1 MGTDYSQLL
10 VRGGKLIGVDAEE
23 APEGEVLG
31 NAVDLTALLVDI
43 ETDQIA
49 LALEFPAGDKR
60 IRREIP
66 RGKLTQ
72 TGLLELVDYGADTFP
87 EVAKHYCAFLRD
99 REAHTP
105 RHYVH
110 HGVGWGEYDGT
121 LLFKHHRAV
130 GFPSSYRGTQ
140 YALAPRGTLA
150 GWQALARAHI
160 LGHPW
165 LELALV
171 LGLSAPLVGLVSRRT
186 YFDSLFVHI
195 FGTSSTGKTTATRVA
210 VSPWGCPD
218 TAGNGLIKTWNGSDV
233 SILAKLRRNCGIAV
247 ALDEASVQDAE
258 RSFTSIIY
266 QIALGRDKDRLDPS
280 GRATE
285 TGEWDTTV
293 ISTAEHSL
301 FDRSRP
307 NPGLRVRLIEL
318 GNKPWTASADHANAL
333 TDGLFQHYGHAGV
346 ALVEHLLAVGEDALL
361 ARWRA
366 WTARV
371 KGELTAMDGATGARP
386 AQTVDAFT
394 GRVAGKHGLVLLTAE
409 LAREALALEL
419 DLASLQEKLLLVEAG
434 AVEARNVAQ
443 KAYDRFL
450 NLLVEQG
457 AHFTDDRRG
466 YTAPK
471 PWGKYEPNGL
481 LAISREVF
489 EREMTAQGFDNLEAI
504 LEAWLQ
510 MGKLL
515 LDADHQRRTFRR
527 ILVKGQGRIDAYL
540 LQVAG

>member
-1 MGTDYSQLL
+1 MGTAYSRFL
-10 VRGGKLIGVDAEE
+10 VQGGKLVGIDPEG
-23 APEGEVLG
+23 APEGEELG
-31 NAVDLTALLVDI
+31 NVVDLTALLVDI

-49 LALEFPAGDKR
+49 LALEFPSGDKT

-66 RGKLTQ
+66 REKLTQ
-72 TGLLELVDYGADTFP
+72 LGLLDLVAYGADTFP
-87 EVAKHYCAFLRD
+87 EVAKHYCAFLRE
-99 REAHTP
+99 REAVTP
-105 RHYVH
+105 RHYIH
-110 HGVGWGEYDGT
+110 RGVGWGEYDGT

-140 YALAPRGTLA
+140 YAIAPSGTLA
-150 GWQALARAHI
+150 GWQALARAQI

-195 FGTSSTGKTTATRVA
+195 FGTSSTGKTTAARVA

-233 SILAKLRRNCGIAV
+233 SILAKLRHNSGIAV
-247 ALDEASVQDAE
+247 ALDEASVQNAE

-266 QIALGRDKDRLDPS
+266 QIALGRDKDRLDPT
-280 GRATE
+280 GQAVE

-318 GNKPWTASADHANAL
+318 GNKQWTASAEHATAL
-333 TDGLFQHYGHAGV
+333 TDGLLQHYGMAGV
-346 ALVEHLLAVGEDALL
+346 TLVEHLLAVGEDALL
-361 ARWRA
+361 ARWRG

-371 KGELTAMDGATGARP
+371 KSELTTHGAS
-386 AQTVDAFT
+386 DSFT
-394 GRVAGKHGLVLLTAE
+394 GRIAGKQALVLLTAE

-419 DLASLQEKLLLVEAG
+419 DLAALERTLLAEEVGAVSERNFAHKAYERFRSWLVEES
-434 AVEARNVAQ
+434 VHVS
-443 KAYDRFL
+443 
-450 NLLVEQG
+450 
-457 AHFTDDRRG
+457 DDRQG
-466 YTAPK
+466 YTASK
-471 PWGKYEPNGL
+471 PWGKYDERGL
-481 LAISREVF
+481 LAISREIF
-489 EREMTAQGFDNLEAI
+489 EREMTALDYDNLDAI
-504 LEAWLQ
+504 LDGWRK
-510 MGKLL
+510 MGKLVL
-515 LDADHQRRTFRR
+515 QGVRDHRYCRRV
-527 ILVKGQGRIDAYL
+527 LAKGQLRVDVYL
-540 LQVAG
+540 IKT